1 MARKK
6 SIDLELTKNKILEA
20 GLDTFKRQGFNATG
34 IQEIASIAGVP
45 KGSFYNYFG
54 SKEEF
59 GVAIIF
65 YYSDV
70 FIEKWHRLLAQ
81 GGADPYLAMRYV
93 FVQMIVEYEEAER
106 KPGCLLGNLAAE
118 LSEASEDC
126 RVAMQNVIHTW
137 KKLMV
142 EQLVVGQENGTV
154 RSDLT
159 AEQLANFVWDSWQ
172 GSLLRMK
179 IENSTAPVK
188 STLAILFDQVM
199 PR

>member
-1 MARKK
+1 MARKN
-6 SIDLELTKNKILEA
+6 SVDLELTKNKILEA

-65 YYSDV
+65 YYSAAYV
-70 FIEKWHRLLAQ
+70 KKWHRLLAQ
-81 GGADPYLAMRYV
+81 GGEDPYLAMKYV
-93 FVQMIVEYEEAER
+93 FVQMIVEYEEAEH

-126 RVAMQNVIHTW
+126 RVAMQQVIHGW
-137 KKLMV
+137 KNLMV
-142 EQLVVGQENGTV
+142 EQLVAGQQSGKV
-154 RSDLT
+154 RCDLT
-159 AEQLANFVWDSWQ
+159 AEQLADFFWDCWQ

-179 IENSTAPVK
+179 IENSTVPVS
-188 STLAILFDQVM
+188 STFTILFDHVM
-199 PR
+199 PV

>member
-6 SIDLELTKNKILEA
+6 SIDLEMTKNKILEA

-34 IQEIASIAGVP
+34 IQEIATIAGVP

-65 YYSDV
+65 YYSDAY
-70 FIEKWHRLLAQ
+70 IKKWHRLLAQ
-81 GGADPYLAMRYV
+81 GGVDPYLAMKYV
-93 FVQMIVEYEEAER
+93 FVQMIVEYEEAEK

-126 RVAMQNVIHTW
+126 RLAMQQVIHSW
-137 KKLMV
+137 KDLMV
-142 EQLVVGQENGTV
+142 KQLVAGQDNGKV
-154 RSDLT
+154 RTDLT
-159 AEQLANFVWDSWQ
+159 AEQLADFFWDAWQ

-179 IENSTAPVK
+179 IENSAMPVS
-188 STLAILFDQVM
+188 STLTMLFDHVM
-199 PR
+199 VK

>member
-6 SIDLELTKNKILEA
+6 SIDLEMTKNKILEA

-34 IQEIASIAGVP
+34 IQEIATIAGVP

-65 YYSDV
+65 YYSDAY
-70 FIEKWHRLLAQ
+70 IKKWHRLLAQ
-81 GGADPYLAMRYV
+81 GGVDPYLAMKYV
-93 FVQMIVEYEEAER
+93 FVQMIVEYEEAEK

-126 RVAMQNVIHTW
+126 RVAMQQVIHSW
-137 KKLMV
+137 KDLMV
-142 EQLVVGQENGTV
+142 KQLVAGQENGKV
-154 RSDLT
+154 RTDLT
-159 AEQLANFVWDSWQ
+159 AGQMADFFWDAWQ

-179 IENSTAPVK
+179 IENSAMPVS
-188 STLAILFDQVM
+188 STLTMLFDYVM
-199 PR
+199 AK